1 VSGDA
6 AAAASGPAY
15 EHLIVERDG
24 HVAVITFD
32 RPDKMNAFTTQML
45 RDLTAILRGFEAA
58 GDVRACILRGSGR
71 AFSTGADLAE
81 MVSKTP
87 FDVLESNRDWIT
99 MYNAIETVPFPV
111 IAQVHGYAIAGG
123 TETTLACDLVVA
135 SDDAKLGLAEIK
147 VGVIPGAGACV
158 RLTRWVGRA
167 QAKEILMTG
176 DMIPADEAR
185 RLGLVNRV
193 VPREELEEATMA
205 LARQLASRSPLA
217 MAAAK
222 RAVNVGGELD
232 IEKGIEYVLREF
244 ALLFATDD
252 QVEGM
257 TAFLEKREARFT
269 GR

>member
-1 VSGDA
+1 
-6 AAAASGPAY
+6 
-15 EHLIVERDG
+15 
-24 HVAVITFD
+24 
-32 RPDKMNAFTTQML
+32 
-45 RDLTAILRGFEAA
+45 
-58 GDVRACILRGSGR
+58 
-71 AFSTGADLAE
+71 
-81 MVSKTP
+81 
-87 FDVLESNRDWIT
+87 
-99 MYNAIETVPFPV
+99 
-111 IAQVHGYAIAGG
+111 
-123 TETTLACDLVVA
+123 
-135 SDDAKLGLAEIK
+135 
-147 VGVIPGAGACV
+147 
-158 RLTRWVGRA
+158 
-167 QAKEILMTG
+167 MTG